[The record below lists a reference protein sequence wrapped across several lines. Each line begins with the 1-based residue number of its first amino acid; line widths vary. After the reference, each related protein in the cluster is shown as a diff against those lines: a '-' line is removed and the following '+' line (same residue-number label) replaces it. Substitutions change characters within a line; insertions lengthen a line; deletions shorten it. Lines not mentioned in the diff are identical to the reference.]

1 MTDLC
6 LREEK
11 MSELRIAVA
20 AEFELCEKIAD
31 FLQQSVLPVEKL
43 SVVEIYPFTE
53 EQGIRFNNRAVAQL
67 KADETEWSD
76 FDYLLFAGDITHA
89 AHLAQAAAAGCVVV
103 DMKGICSLLS
113 DVPVVVPTVNDEQ
126 LTELRQRNIV
136 CLPDVQVTQLALALD
151 ALMRQNHAKQLAVTS
166 LLPASYAG
174 TESVSQLA
182 GQTARLLNGL
192 PIEEGQQRLAFDVFP
207 TVATNL
213 NTQLQKIFPQLE
225 QVIFHCVRVPVFYG
239 ISQKVTAL
247 CDYEWDTDALLT
259 AWKAHE
265 LLQYEETLITPV
277 INGENEN
284 AEETVKLHISDLNQ
298 RENVVEFWT
307 VADDQRF
314 NLALLTVKLVE
325 LIYRQ
330 GY

>member
-1 MTDLC
+1 M
-6 LREEK
+6 
-11 MSELRIAVA
+11 
-20 AEFELCEKIAD
+20 
-31 FLQQSVLPVEKL
+31 
-43 SVVEIYPFTE
+43 
-53 EQGIRFNNRAVAQL
+53 
-67 KADETEWSD
+67 
-76 FDYLLFAGDITHA
+76 
-89 AHLAQAAAAGCVVV
+89 
-103 DMKGICSLLS
+103 
-113 DVPVVVPTVNDEQ
+113 
-126 LTELRQRNIV
+126 
-136 CLPDVQVTQLALALD
+136 
-151 ALMRQNHAKQLAVTS
+151 
-166 LLPASYAG
+166 
-174 TESVSQLA
+174 
-182 GQTARLLNGL
+182 
-192 PIEEGQQRLAFDVFP
+192 
-207 TVATNL
+207 
-213 NTQLQKIFPQLE
+213 
-225 QVIFHCVRVPVFYG
+225 
-239 ISQKVTAL
+239 TAL